1 MNSVSSNESVTHWI
15 ANLQEGK
22 HESLAQ
28 QQIWNRY
35 FARLTAL
42 ARVKL
47 RSAPLRMADDE
58 DVVLSALN
66 SFFDGVAKGCFP
78 RLSDRNSLWPLL
90 AKITTRKAI
99 NQRRYLNAGKR
110 GGGMVRG
117 DSAFLTAHGTNA
129 DVCGLDDV
137 IARELTSEF
146 ADKVLAGANELI
158 DLLDDPTLR
167 TIAIQ
172 RLQGYST
179 TEIAQEINCVR
190 RTVERK
196 LELIRQKWESSAS

>member
-1 MNSVSSNESVTHWI
+1 VTSDDSVTHWI

-22 HESLAQ
+22 HESVAQ
-28 QQIWNRY
+28 QQIWDRY

-47 RSAPLRMADDE
+47 RSVPQRVADDE

-66 SFFDGVAKGCFP
+66 SFFDGVAQGRFP
-78 RLSDRNSLWPLL
+78 RLTDRNSLWPLL

-99 NQRRYLNAGKR
+99 NQQKYLSAGKR
-110 GGGMVRG
+110 GGGAVRG
-117 DSAFLTAHGTNA
+117 DSAFLTPHGNHA
-129 DVCGLDDV
+129 DIHGLDEV
-137 IARELTSEF
+137 IARELTPQL
-146 ADKVLAGANELI
+146 ADEVVVGANELI
-158 DLLDDPTLR
+158 ELLDDPLLR

-172 RLQGYST
+172 RLKGYT
-179 TEIAQEINCVR
+179 TAEIAQEINCVR

-196 LELIRQKWESSAS
+196 LELIRQKWEGRASS